1 MFTPNV
7 SQIPP
12 AIAAARKLLTAGQVR
27 ADREIAKVDAMSAS
41 AGRGDLSESLAF
53 EAGAFRGVVRNLCAE
68 LAAFDPEDGSV
79 EVEYRGIHLWV
90 HITSEQIQANGCD
103 ISALLSQDDRCAVV
117 ALAEEVQREQRIDD
131 AYRAR
136 YAA

>member
-1 MFTPNV
+1 MLTPNV
-7 SQIPP
+7 IP
-12 AIAAARKLLTAGQVR
+12 ATMAAAPKLLTAGQAR
-27 ADREIAKVDAMSAS
+27 AQRLIDRIESQTRGAAIVEVGALRAM
-41 AGRGDLSESLAF
+41 
-53 EAGAFRGVVRNLCAE
+53 VRNLCAE

-79 EVEYRGIHLWV
+79 EVEFNGLHLWV